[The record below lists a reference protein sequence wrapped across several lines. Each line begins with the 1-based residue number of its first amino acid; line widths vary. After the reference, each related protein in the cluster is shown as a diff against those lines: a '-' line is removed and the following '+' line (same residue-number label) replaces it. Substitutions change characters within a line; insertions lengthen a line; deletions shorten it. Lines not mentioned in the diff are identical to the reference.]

1 MWLFLFADTGNN
13 DWITLWPCL
22 VLLQDYEGCF
32 ISLKNNT
39 FFDTHDKKKSSFF
52 EFWFFCF
59 FFFLQLSLI
68 LRRFAIK
75 YSILFIFFDIRSTK
89 LVDQEK
95 ERYL

>member
-1 MWLFLFADTGNN
+1 
-13 DWITLWPCL
+13 
-22 VLLQDYEGCF
+22 
-32 ISLKNNT
+32 
-39 FFDTHDKKKSSFF
+39 
-52 EFWFFCF
+52 
-59 FFFLQLSLI
+59 LI